1 MFFVFSGITIFL
13 ISLYLFFQRK
23 EIKVKLVKN
32 ILESELTFLDNKL
45 FFDDLNIN
53 DQTLN
58 FNGVKILDLNG
69 NELLFVKN
77 LKINVESYGQLKSK
91 NLNINS
97 IELVNPILYLEKYSD
112 SKITNLELFLKS
124 IKIKGLLEKLKIQ
137 NLIISNSSI
146 DYRLDNKYQNSIV
159 KNLNL
164 IFDQIAI
171 KSNSLNISVK
181 SSSFESN
188 EFGNLKDAS
197 LKLNKVY
204 DNIYVDQL
212 DLIYNEYSINGK
224 GDLFYCLDN
233 LSKNL
238 ENFVFDN
245 FSLEATIP
253 KKSFSKYEFLQDIKI
268 KNRFSGSISNL
279 FSKFK
284 ISVSDKS
291 YSEGFFT
298 MKFNSIDDVSIEGEK
313 IYTVFQKDDVN
324 KFLKQIRLIFYL
336 ESLNF

>member
-188 EFGNLKDAS
+188 ELGNLKDAS
-197 LKLNKVY
+197 LRGIDANVPI
-204 DNIYVDQL
+204 DTQMN
-212 DLIYNEYSINGK
+212 
-224 GDLFYCLDN
+224 N
-233 LSKNL
+233 LR
-238 ENFVFDN
+238 
-245 FSLEATIP
+245 I
-253 KKSFSKYEFLQDIKI
+253 
-268 KNRFSGSISNL
+268 G
-279 FSKFK
+279 
-284 ISVSDKS
+284 
-291 YSEGFFT
+291 
-298 MKFNSIDDVSIEGEK
+298 
-313 IYTVFQKDDVN
+313 
-324 KFLKQIRLIFYL
+324 
-336 ESLNF
+336 

>member
-124 IKIKGLLEKLKIQ
+124 IKIKG
-137 NLIISNSSI
+137 
-146 DYRLDNKYQNSIV
+146 
-159 KNLNL
+159 
-164 IFDQIAI
+164 F
-171 KSNSLNISVK
+171 
-181 SSSFESN
+181 
-188 EFGNLKDAS
+188 
-197 LKLNKVY
+197 
-204 DNIYVDQL
+204 
-212 DLIYNEYSINGK
+212 
-224 GDLFYCLDN
+224 
-233 LSKNL
+233 
-238 ENFVFDN
+238 
-245 FSLEATIP
+245 
-253 KKSFSKYEFLQDIKI
+253 
-268 KNRFSGSISNL
+268 
-279 FSKFK
+279 
-284 ISVSDKS
+284 
-291 YSEGFFT
+291 
-298 MKFNSIDDVSIEGEK
+298 
-313 IYTVFQKDDVN
+313 
-324 KFLKQIRLIFYL
+324 
-336 ESLNF
+336 

>member
-13 ISLYLFFQRK
+13 ISAYLFFQRK

-137 NLIISNSSI
+137 NLIFSNSSI
-146 DYRLDNKYQNSIV
+146 D
-159 KNLNL
+159 
-164 IFDQIAI
+164 
-171 KSNSLNISVK
+171 
-181 SSSFESN
+181 
-188 EFGNLKDAS
+188 
-197 LKLNKVY
+197 
-204 DNIYVDQL
+204 
-212 DLIYNEYSINGK
+212 
-224 GDLFYCLDN
+224 
-233 LSKNL
+233 
-238 ENFVFDN
+238 
-245 FSLEATIP
+245 
-253 KKSFSKYEFLQDIKI
+253 
-268 KNRFSGSISNL
+268 
-279 FSKFK
+279 
-284 ISVSDKS
+284 
-291 YSEGFFT
+291 
-298 MKFNSIDDVSIEGEK
+298 
-313 IYTVFQKDDVN
+313 
-324 KFLKQIRLIFYL
+324 
-336 ESLNF
+336 